1 MTERLYYSDS
11 YIHEFEAEVL
21 ACEAQKKG
29 FVIELDRTAFFPE
42 GGGQPADTG
51 FVGEVRVRD
60 VHEKD
65 GRILHYTDSPLA
77 VGESFFCRI
86 DFEQRLRRMQNHS
99 GEHIFSGITNRLHG
113 YDNVGFHMGED
124 CMTLDFSGELSWE
137 ELMEVEKLANE
148 AVRDNRP
155 VIVSFPDEKE
165 LAALE
170 YRSKKELSGEVRIVE
185 ISGVDRC
192 ACCAPHVKFTGEIGM
207 IKVLFAERHRG
218 GVRVSLV
225 CGMDAL
231 DDYRV
236 KQDNVS
242 AISSLLSAKR
252 HETAKAV
259 ERILSEQAKLKER
272 VAMVSMELAAL
283 KAASVEMTEGNIC
296 VFDNVLDDVALREL
310 VNLLMEKCGGMAA
323 AFSGNDEQGYKYI
336 IGSRNLDLRAN
347 LKAINAG
354 IGGKGGGS
362 KEMIQGRAS
371 GASESIKNFFSLSL

>member
-1 MTERLYYSDS
+1 MTERLYYLDS
-11 YIHEFEAEVL
+11 YIHEFEAAVL
-21 ACEAQKKG
+21 ACEEQKKG
-29 FVIELDRTAFFPE
+29 YAIELDRTAFFPE

-51 FVGEVRVRD
+51 FIGEVRVKD

-77 VGESFFCRI
+77 VGVHLSCRI

-99 GEHIFSGITNRLHG
+99 GEHVFSGITNRLHG
-113 YDNVGFHMGED
+113 YDNVGFHMSEE
-124 CMTLDFSGELSWE
+124 CMTIDFSGELTWD
-137 ELMEVEKLANE
+137 ELMEIEKLANE
-148 AVRDNRP
+148 AVRENRP

-170 YRSKKELSGEVRIVE
+170 YRSKKELSGEVRIVN
-185 ISGVDRC
+185 ISGIDLC
-192 ACCAPHVKFTGEIGM
+192 ACCAPHVKFTGEIGV

-218 GVRVSLV
+218 GVRISLV

-231 DDYRV
+231 DDYRM

-242 AISSLLSAKR
+242 AISALLSVKR
-252 HETAKAV
+252 HDTAKAV
-259 ERILSEQAKLKER
+259 ERILSEQAKLKEK
-272 VAMVSMELAAL
+272 VALVSMELAAL
-283 KAASVEMTEGNIC
+283 KAASVKETEGNIC
-296 VFDNVLDDVALREL
+296 LFDEVLDDVALREL

-336 IGSRNLDLRAN
+336 IGSRNIDLRAN

-362 KEMIQGRAS
+362 REMIQGRATGS
-371 GASESIKNFFSLSL
+371 AESIRNFFAQSL